1 MRGSIFLIIV
11 AAVVAA
17 VIVALVGQAVFQP
30 DLPLIVNAEFVD
42 DTITPNADGITDIT
56 EYHYE
61 LSENATVSIT
71 LTGEDGSVFAFR
83 ENEPR
88 AIGEYTGLFSGVVDG
103 YTLEGEAFGGS
114 LERRL
119 MPNGVYT
126 WELTAT
132 TKVGETDSRSGTL
145 TITEADADLPDMSI
159 FTISPEIFSPN
170 QDGIRDRTQINVV
183 LDKEAALDVYLL
195 TPDGAQIFIPPQI
208 GETRTGEAGRYTYD
222 YDGGID
228 AGAEPPPDGEYTVI
242 ATAQDVVGQRVQR
255 QSTLTIENG
264 GSPLAEIAAQSIG
277 ADVIFTVEPYDAAMF
292 TEADNIGMQIALPD
306 APADTNQND
315 ITMPVGDVLVFKL
328 IVENYGDVP
337 IRTHGA
343 QPGIVYDQTQRAA
356 SLGDYDQSGAWRV
369 GIDCDTAVSDYPW
382 RWRIGDDAMLD
393 EVYDE
398 ETDNTYYYLAPGKRA
413 TVWGG
418 IRMTELIDS
427 RNPQNCWAGLI
438 HEDVGIA
445 VRNAR
450 VGARSIELVDP
461 TAPLY
466 QDN

>member
-1 MRGSIFLIIV
+1 M
-11 AAVVAA
+11 
-17 VIVALVGQAVFQP
+17 
-30 DLPLIVNAEFVD
+30 
-42 DTITPNADGITDIT
+42 
-56 EYHYE
+56 
-61 LSENATVSIT
+61 
-71 LTGEDGSVFAFR
+71 
-83 ENEPR
+83 
-88 AIGEYTGLFSGVVDG
+88 
-103 YTLEGEAFGGS
+103 LE
-114 LERRL
+114 
-119 MPNGVYT
+119 
-126 WELTAT
+126 
-132 TKVGETDSRSGTL
+132 
-145 TITEADADLPDMSI
+145 
-159 FTISPEIFSPN
+159 
-170 QDGIRDRTQINVV
+170 
-183 LDKEAALDVYLL
+183 VYLE

-208 GETRTGEAGRYTYD
+208 GETRSGEAGRFTFD

-228 AGAEPPPDGEYTVI
+228 AGSEPPPDGEYRVV
-242 ATAQDVVGQRVQR
+242 ATAQDAVGQRIER
-255 QSTLTIENG
+255 EATLKITDG

-277 ADVIFTVEPYDAAMF
+277 ADVIFTVLPYDEAMQ
-292 TEADNIGMQIALPD
+292 TDIDLPGELLVLPD
-306 APADTNQND
+306 NPADPNRND
-315 ITMPVGDVLVFKL
+315 ITMPMGDVLVFKL

-343 QPGIVYDQTQRAA
+343 LPGVVYDQTQRAA
-356 SLGDYDQSGAWRV
+356 SLGNFDQSGAWRV

-382 RWRIGDDAMLD
+382 RWRIGNEDTLD

-398 ETDNTYYYLAPGKRA
+398 ETDNTYFYLPPGERA

-461 TAPLY
+461 NAPLY